1 MANSL
6 AQTTSKPAISPQL
19 QQWLEWRNSLSD
31 LKIKFQKD
39 VARIALLPEAIDL
52 HSLPDPLRSE
62 AIEYMR
68 TPDKEQITTRE
79 AFLKAFQLK
88 VKYI

>member
-6 AQTTSKPAISPQL
+6 AQTSSTPTISPEL
-19 QQWLEWRNSLSD
+19 QQWLERRDSLSG

-39 VARIALLPEAIDL
+39 DARIALLPEATDL

-62 AIEYMR
+62 VIEYLR
-68 TPDKEQITTRE
+68 PPEKNRITTRE